1 MSVEWKTAVAFPD
14 TIPLDLELWLLGI
27 HHARSAAASGAPS
40 SGPTP
45 APTESGA
52 FECTDC
58 LEFLVAADAGKSAGL
73 LSVMSADMAE
83 VRELTTAHW
92 KDQEK
97 AKNMLATLATAA
109 ASFQAQKAKQ
119 LEQEA
124 KVSYHAKVNI

>member
-1 MSVEWKTAVAFPD
+1 
-14 TIPLDLELWLLGI
+14 
-27 HHARSAAASGAPS
+27 
-40 SGPTP
+40 
-45 APTESGA
+45 
-52 FECTDC
+52 
-58 LEFLVAADAGKSAGL
+58 
-73 LSVMSADMAE
+73 MSADMAE

-124 KVSYHAKVNI
+124 KVKELAEAQALARQKEREKEQEARRSQKVTFERACVQSWPRQFVGMSNVNCDVEIPDSDT